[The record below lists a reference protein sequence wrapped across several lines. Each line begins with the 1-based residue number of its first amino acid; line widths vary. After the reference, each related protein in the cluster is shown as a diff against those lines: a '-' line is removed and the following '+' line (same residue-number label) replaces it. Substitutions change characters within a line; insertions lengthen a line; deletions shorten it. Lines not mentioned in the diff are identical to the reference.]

1 MRSPPQ
7 NPIVI
12 IPARMGSAR
21 LPGKPLALIADDPM
35 IVHCWRKALQADIG
49 PVVVACAEKEIAE
62 VIENGGGTSVLT
74 NADLPSGSDRVAEAI
89 DKLDPNKEYDAI
101 INLQGDLPTLDPECI
116 KRAFKVLEN
125 PEVDIATLVS
135 PITNDEERF
144 NPNVV
149 KAVLSIKKNPNQGR
163 ALYFS
168 RSVVP
173 SGDGYHYHHI
183 GIYAYRREILEEF
196 IDLPISGLEERERL
210 EQLRA
215 LESGMR
221 IDAAL
226 VDTVPVGVDT
236 PSDLEYARAI
246 VNKLNLKNTT

>member
-1 MRSPPQ
+1 MRSKPK

-12 IPARMGSAR
+12 IPARMGSTR
-21 LPGKPLALIADDPM
+21 LPGKPLASIADEPM
-35 IVHCWRKALQADIG
+35 IVHCWRSALKADIG

-62 VIENGGGTSVLT
+62 VIENVGGTSVLT
-74 NADLPSGSDRVAEAI
+74 NADLPSGSDRVAEAV

-101 INLQGDLPTLDPECI
+101 INLQGDLPTLDPEYI
-116 KRAFKVLEN
+116 KKVFKTLEI

-149 KAVLSIKKNPNQGR
+149 KAVISIKDNSYQGR

-173 SGDGYHYHHI
+173 SGDGIHYHHI

-196 IDLPISGLEERERL
+196 IGLPISGLEQRERL

-221 IDAAL
+221 IDAVL

-236 PSDLEYARAI
+236 PSDLESARTI
-246 VNKLNLKNTT
+246 MRDKR